1 MKKIKKHANP
11 ENWSHKNDY
20 PIEEVWNTDNT
31 LAQLITPRL
40 LAFKGLNKHG
50 LPEPFND
57 MREWD
62 NTIQKMIDAFELM
75 KYVHSHSAE
84 EEATIKQGLELF
96 CKYYQNL
103 WD

>member
-1 MKKIKKHANP
+1 MKKIKNPANS

-31 LAQLITPRL
+31 LAKLITPRL
-40 LAFKGLNKHG
+40 LTFKALEKHG
-50 LPEPFND
+50 GPPELKD
-57 MREWD
+57 MREW
-62 NTIQKMIDAFELM
+62 NNAIQKMIDAFELM

-96 CKYYQNL
+96 CKHYQYL